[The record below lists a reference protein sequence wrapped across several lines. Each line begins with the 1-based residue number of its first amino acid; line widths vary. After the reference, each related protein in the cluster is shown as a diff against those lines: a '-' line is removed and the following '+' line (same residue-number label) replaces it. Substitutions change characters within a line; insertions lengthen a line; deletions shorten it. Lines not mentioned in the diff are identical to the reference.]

1 MSALSGAHKVR
12 KAMPQCFAYGREALD
27 FIHTLNHLASSDAVL
42 TTLHHA
48 TARHGF
54 ETVLFLGLPARNQ
67 RFDDVVLGKHW
78 PEEWTRIYSDGH
90 YIHDDPIIR
99 HLRRAVMPF
108 EWREV
113 TFDAERY
120 PRAAELMQL
129 RKDFGFGNAFV
140 VPVPGAGGIRGGV
153 SMGGA
158 RPELAD
164 WSKPA
169 IHMMALYAFM
179 TLSDMHTSRA
189 RAAPP
194 LTEREREV
202 LTWAA
207 AGKSGWDI
215 SELLSIGRR
224 TVYEHAQTATRK
236 LGALN
241 QTHAVALALQ
251 DGLISV

>member
-1 MSALSGAHKVR
+1 
-12 KAMPQCFAYGREALD
+12 MPQSFAFGREALD
-27 FIHTLNHLASSDAVL
+27 YIDTLNHLDSPDEVL
-42 TTLHHA
+42 GSMRQSI
-48 TARHGF
+48 ARHGF
-54 ETVLFLGLPARNQ
+54 DTLLFFGLPARNQ
-67 RFDDVVLGKHW
+67 HFDDVVLGKHW
-78 PEEWTRIYSDGH
+78 PEEWTRIYGDGH

-99 HLRRAVMPF
+99 HLRRTTRPF

-120 PRAAELMQL
+120 PRSLELMRL
-129 RKDFGFGNAFV
+129 RADFGFANAFV
-140 VPVPGAGGIRGGV
+140 VPIPGISGTLAGV

-158 RPELAD
+158 RPELEA
-164 WSKPA
+164 WNKPA
-169 IHMMALYAFM
+169 MHMMAIYAFE
-179 TLSDMHTSRA
+179 TASRM
-189 RAAPP
+189 REPRTRPRNP

-224 TVYEHAQTATRK
+224 TVYEHGQTATRK

-251 DGLISV
+251 DGMISI

>member
-1 MSALSGAHKVR
+1 
-12 KAMPQCFAYGREALD
+12 MPQSFAYGREALD
-27 FIHTLNHLASSDAVL
+27 CIHTLNHLESSDVVL
-42 TTLHHA
+42 TTLHQA

-54 ETVLFLGLPARNQ
+54 ETSLFFGLPARDQ
-67 RFDDVVLGKHW
+67 RFNDVVLGKHW

-90 YIHDDPIIR
+90 YIQDDPIIR
-99 HLRRAVMPF
+99 HLRRTVMPF

-120 PRAAELMQL
+120 PRAAELMRL
-129 RKDFGFGNAFV
+129 RADFGFANAFV
-140 VPVPGAGGIRGGV
+140 VPVPGVTGTRGGV

-158 RPELAD
+158 RPDLAE
-164 WSKPA
+164 WNKPA
-169 IHMMALYAFM
+169 IHMMALYAFV
-179 TLSDMHTSRA
+179 TVSDMREPHHRA
-189 RAAPP
+189 SAP

-215 SELLSIGRR
+215 SELLSIARR
-224 TVYEHAQTATRK
+224 TVYEHTQTATRK

-241 QTHAVALALQ
+241 QTHAVALALK
-251 DGLISV
+251 DGLISI